1 MSTERVALPD
11 QFVADGTAFNL
22 EDLNTKCERLSKD
35 ADGIS
40 CPYNTAH
47 YNKRYGIRRR
57 QETRLDLPRVSP
69 CFLRGQV
76 GLHGGASIFDALDIQ
91 DRCGN
96 ISLLELVNRSFV

>member
-1 MSTERVALPD
+1 VSTERVALPD

-22 EDLNTKCERLSKD
+22 EDLNTECERLSKD

-57 QETRLDLPRVSP
+57 QETRLDLPRVS
-69 CFLRGQV
+69 GQV
-76 GLHGGASIFDALDIQ
+76 GLHGGASIFEALDIK

-96 ISLLELVNRSFV
+96 RSSP